1 MGADSGSAAGRLVDL
16 VVQCD
21 TDAAN
26 AARVELAAALAR
38 RHGAHLVGLHVV
50 DVMAT
55 AALAS
60 AGAGDAAGLGML
72 VERMRADALD
82 DAAKVEASFRAAME
96 KAGVPG
102 EWRLVED
109 SAGPSFSVHARHA
122 DLVVLGQEDRDAPVQ
137 KGQDVLIEQVLFG
150 AGRPVLLVPAHGRFA
165 GTGSRVLVAWNGSRE
180 ATRAV
185 HDALPLIAGAE
196 AVTLAV
202 IDPDSATGQT
212 GPEPGADIAAH
223 LARHGFAVDIAV
235 LASAG
240 SDPVDVLLRTATERG
255 ADLLVMGGYGHARLR
270 EMILGGATRGM
281 LRQMTLP
288 VLMSH

>member
-1 MGADSGSAAGRLVDL
+1 MGTQSGPAAGRLVDL

-21 TDAAN
+21 TDAGN
-26 AARVELAAALAR
+26 AARLDLAAALAR
-38 RHGAHLVGLHVV
+38 GHGAHLVGLHVI

-55 AALAS
+55 ASLAS

-72 VERMRADALD
+72 VERVRADALD
-82 DAAKVEASFRAAME
+82 DAAKVEASFRAAMD
-96 KAGVPG
+96 KAGVTG

-122 DLVVLGQEDRDAPVQ
+122 DLVVLGQEDRDAPLRQ
-137 KGQDVLIEQVLFG
+137 GQGVLIEQVLFG
-150 AGRPVLLVPAHGRFA
+150 AGRPVLLVPVHGRFA
-165 GTGSRVLVAWNGSRE
+165 GAGSRVLVAWNGSRE
-180 ATRAV
+180 ATRAL

-202 IDPDSATGQT
+202 IDPDAATGQT

-235 LASAG
+235 LASGG
-240 SDPVDVLLRTATERG
+240 SDPVGVLLRTATERG
-255 ADLLVMGGYGHARLR
+255 ADLLVMGGYGHTRLR
-270 EMILGGATRGM
+270 EMILGGVTRGM
-281 LRQMTLP
+281 LRQMNLP